1 MFGEEGFHYDRYP
14 KNKPA
19 NKIVGFA
26 MYEKNDQ
33 YIIKDN
39 ILSFLN
45 YDCCY

>member
-26 MYEKNDQ
+26 MYEKE
-33 YIIKDN
+33 
-39 ILSFLN
+39 
-45 YDCCY
+45 